1 MRDIDVHLRNVLGK
15 SPAFDCSCSV
25 SILAHCSPPNTPWAS
40 DMVATS
46 GFTRLPLCFTR
57 VWWTAEFGDC
67 ELAIV
72 PNQLAKQCPP

>member
-1 MRDIDVHLRNVLGK
+1 MYALAQRQRLEEFPGVRLL
-15 SPAFDCSCSV
+15 SFCLYSC
-25 SILAHCSPPNTPWAS
+25 TPFTPKYPQAS
-40 DMVATS
+40 DTVATS
-46 GFTRLPLCFTR
+46 GFTQLPLCFTR